1 MQSAREEK
9 WPSWEK
15 VRRSVHRR
23 SYVIA
28 MTLSCLLLNY
38 GWIRAAL
45 WVATRFPGPRSSS
58 LQDVGVNNEFITW
71 PFKSLSQHTLPL
83 PWPPPPASV
92 LLFSC
97 WDGAISQLRWVNV
110 STFSAIGSS
119 LYSSLN
125 SPWLWL
131 SHPLPVWRIFISGSI
146 KGSRAG
152 NKDYSFLSD
161 SYLLSFE
168 SPKPT
173 APQLLHLPFIC
184 LVLCC
189 ECVCKPCIH
198 RWPVAMW
205 ISLPSPAGLVQ
216 LPVEYIKGL

>member
-23 SYVIA
+23 SYMIA

-38 GWIRAAL
+38 DWIRAAL

-71 PFKSLSQHTLPL
+71 PFEGLSQHALPL

-92 LLFSC
+92 LFFCSD
-97 WDGAISQLRWVNV
+97 WAISEPRWVSV
-110 STFSAIGSS
+110 STFSAIASS

-131 SHPLPVWRIFISGSI
+131 SHPCLFGESLFLALSRGAERGI
-146 KGSRAG
+146 KSA
-152 NKDYSFLSD
+152 
-161 SYLLSFE
+161 LSFPALIF
-168 SPKPT
+168 SLSSFQNQQHPSLSISFYIFGP
-173 APQLLHLPFIC
+173 LLWVC
-184 LVLCC
+184 LKNLY
-189 ECVCKPCIH
+189 
-198 RWPVAMW
+198 
-205 ISLPSPAGLVQ
+205 PSVTCGHVD
-216 LPVEYIKGL
+216 